1 MKKAMFIVAAPV
13 GAVPKRLYAFDP
25 KFLAD
30 QTILSIENRP
40 NMKGFRL
47 RLIKHGWEEAE
58 QGGVGIQFPSGPTGT
73 EISRNFF
80 ALLPDPTS
88 RSLVSLLSTQ
98 GWQSDGAGGM
108 YWIWGREGGSSYL
121 PRRLVLE
128 MEAVPAA
135 LDMLKDAG
143 WEVQPAGCWLPGKG
157 YSPYLP
163 ITPQEIIQEALAC
176 FGAGAAVVHL
186 HTRDASDEEIV
197 RFRDGAVAARLC
209 RQDNLIDENQYDQIV
224 PAVISK
230 FPEAI
235 LNISTSVRGKGSD
248 FDSPLRRAPLKRYE
262 PTRRVPEIASFS
274 PGAVRFKAGGG
285 YENRDDFLR
294 EQVNHFEALG
304 VRPEVEV
311 FNKTILNNAV
321 GAYAQTLRSCGEP
334 VLFMLVAG
342 VDQVGGDEV
351 QGLHDDSL
359 IKPAVRDHAAK
370 CLASGDAQGTN
381 WAKVLLVDE
390 LRPVVSAIRQT
401 HPESLISLLL
411 PGPLQALVADIAI
424 ALDLDGVR
432 VGLEDALT
440 VPDATLP
447 GGVRKSIGSQEQVR
461 RTYRLLQDR
470 GVRVMNAKQLRALLD
485 PSELPTKQML
495 VAHL

>member
-98 GWQSDGAGGM
+98 GWQSDGAGGIN
-108 YWIWGREGGSSYL
+108 WIWGREGGSSYL

-163 ITPQEIIQEALAC
+163 ITPKRS
-176 FGAGAAVVHL
+176 FKKHSHV
-186 HTRDASDEEIV
+186 
-197 RFRDGAVAARLC
+197 
-209 RQDNLIDENQYDQIV
+209 
-224 PAVISK
+224 
-230 FPEAI
+230 
-235 LNISTSVRGKGSD
+235 SVRG
-248 FDSPLRRAPLKRYE
+248 
-262 PTRRVPEIASFS
+262 
-274 PGAVRFKAGGG
+274 
-285 YENRDDFLR
+285 
-294 EQVNHFEALG
+294 Q
-304 VRPEVEV
+304 
-311 FNKTILNNAV
+311 
-321 GAYAQTLRSCGEP
+321 RSC
-334 VLFMLVAG
+334 
-342 VDQVGGDEV
+342 
-351 QGLHDDSL
+351 
-359 IKPAVRDHAAK
+359 ICIPAMRAMK
-370 CLASGDAQGTN
+370 KSC
-381 WAKVLLVDE
+381 
-390 LRPVVSAIRQT
+390 VSET
-401 HPESLISLLL
+401 V
-411 PGPLQALVADIAI
+411 PLQHACAA
-424 ALDLDGVR
+424 
-432 VGLEDALT
+432 
-440 VPDATLP
+440 
-447 GGVRKSIGSQEQVR
+447 
-461 RTYRLLQDR
+461 RT
-470 GVRVMNAKQLRALLD
+470 
-485 PSELPTKQML
+485 T
-495 VAHL
+495 